1 MQPVTMYTYLR
12 INKGYARLK
21 ETGMSFLCASQ
32 DGYTVNN
39 TRLTKQLSVLFGH
52 I

>member
-21 ETGMSFLCASQ
+21 ETGMSFC
-32 DGYTVNN
+32 
-39 TRLTKQLSVLFGH
+39 VLAKMD
-52 I
+52 IP